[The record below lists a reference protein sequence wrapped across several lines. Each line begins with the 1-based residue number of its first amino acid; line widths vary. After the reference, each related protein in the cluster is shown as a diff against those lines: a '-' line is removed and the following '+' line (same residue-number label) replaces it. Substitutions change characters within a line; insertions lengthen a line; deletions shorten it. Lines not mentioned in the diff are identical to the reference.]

1 MRLWFYGGRLLTHP
15 PERFD
20 KNNIQPALMA
30 FLWAITD
37 KNGSIKMPVTLGIN
51 GFGRIGRYLLRLM
64 ANDEDVIFK
73 AINARGGNDQLAYL
87 LKYDSTYGNFDG
99 DVSFDKDGLIVN
111 GRHITVTRAGLGDWD
126 WKGLGVDLVVEST
139 GKIKD
144 RHGLARHLERGARK
158 VIISAPGK
166 GVDATIVM
174 GVNQDIYDP
183 AKDEIVSAAS
193 CTTNCLAPAVKVI
206 HDNFGF
212 ERGLMTTIHSYTMSQ
227 RILDGTHKDWRRG
240 RTAGVSMVPSSTG
253 AAKAVGMV
261 IPELE
266 GKINGMSVRV
276 PTFDCSLVDLTCDV
290 KKKCD
295 ATAVNAALKKAS
307 QGYLQEN
314 MGYSEEPLVS
324 IDYRGST
331 YGGVVDALSTQVLD
345 DTMVKLLVWYDNES
359 GFTNQLY
366 RLVKMVA
373 KSMN

>member
-1 MRLWFYGGRLLTHP
+1 
-15 PERFD
+15 
-20 KNNIQPALMA
+20 
-30 FLWAITD
+30 
-37 KNGSIKMPVTLGIN
+37 MPVKLGMN

-64 ANDEDVIFK
+64 ANDKDVVFT

-87 LKYDSTYGNFDG
+87 LKYDSTFGTFAGEVGHDDN
-99 DVSFDKDGLIVN
+99 GLIVN
-111 GRHITVTRAGLGDWD
+111 GRHIAVTRCPLGEWQ
-126 WKGLGVDLVVEST
+126 WENLGVDLVVEST
-139 GKIKD
+139 GKVKD
-144 RHGLARHLERGARK
+144 RHGLVRHLECGAKK

-166 GVDATIVM
+166 GVDCTIVM
-174 GVNQDIYDP
+174 GVNQDVYDP
-183 AKDEIVSAAS
+183 EKDRIISAAS

-212 ERGLMTTIHSYTMSQ
+212 KRGLMTTIHSYTMSQ

-240 RTAGVSMVPSSTG
+240 RTAGVNMVPSSTG

-290 KKKCD
+290 EKECD
-295 ATAVNAALKKAS
+295 AAAVNAALKAAS
-307 QGYLQEN
+307 QGFLKEN

-345 DTMVKLLVWYDNES
+345 GAMVKLLVWYDNEA
-359 GFTNQLY
+359 GFTNQLL
-366 RLVKMVA
+366 RLVRLVS
-373 KSMN
+373 KSC